1 MVEIVVPDECTNSEV
16 RAERLQEQIGG
27 IRDRLGKLAAN
38 VEASRNEMDRI
49 EEEVRLAIR
58 EGWTAAR

>member
-1 MVEIVVPDECTNSEV
+1 MEIVVPDECTNSEV